1 MVSDVT
7 KRWSSHFFEEFP
19 AEGLPLDCKPSS
31 FVVRQAK
38 SSPTE
43 LTLEDAVLLDQVI
56 DDSLLIAVDPASYR
70 NDQKFPRVYRSAHKG
85 GF

>member
-1 MVSDVT
+1 LTAS
-7 KRWSSHFFEEFP
+7 RR
-19 AEGLPLDCKPSS
+19 
-31 FVVRQAK
+31 VVRQTK
-38 SSPTE
+38 SSPKE

-56 DDSLLIAVDPASYR
+56 DDSLLVAVDPTSYG

>member
-1 MVSDVT
+1 MVSGVT
-7 KRWSSHFFEEFP
+7 IPATSSRSFRPRAFP
-19 AEGLPLDCKPSS
+19 LTASRRRSS
-31 FVVRQAK
+31 FVVRQTR

-56 DDSLLIAVDPASYR
+56 DDSLLVAVDPAGYG
-70 NDQKFPRVYRSAHKG
+70 NDQNFPRVYRSAHNG